1 LAVKAKTKASV
12 PLRPIKR
19 LLIANRGEIALRI
32 ARTCRAMGIYSI
44 GVYAQG
50 DLSPRLVREL
60 DTTLLIGPAPA
71 RDSYLNIERILAA
84 ARESRA
90 DAIHPGYGFLSENP
104 DFAQACEN
112 SGIVFVGP
120 SAAVIRAAGNK
131 ISAKKAAQT
140 AGVPTVPGYLGA
152 DQSPATLAR
161 EAKRMGAPLM
171 LKAAAGGGGKGM
183 RLVNELAAFDDALES
198 AKREAKAA
206 FGDDTVFL
214 EKYIANPRHVEVQV
228 LADAHGHCIHLNER
242 ECSIQR
248 RHQKVL
254 EETPSTAVTP
264 GLRARLGEAAIAI
277 AKSVGYTNAG
287 TVEFMLDAN
296 GEFYFLE
303 INARLQVE
311 HPITEAVTGVDL
323 VREQINIA
331 AGKPLELQQKD
342 VVSRGHAIEV
352 RVYAEDPSN
361 GFLPS
366 SGRIIFVSEPS
377 GPGVRMDTWIEA
389 DSEVSV
395 HYDPLLAKLIVF
407 DQTRDACIG
416 RLRAALA
423 DYVIVGVANNIS
435 FLRWLVA
442 TPAFAQG
449 ATTTRFLEEHF
460 RPELLY
466 DDESFARAMLAGAGA
481 LMFTRRTGTTEPW
494 QSLGPWRH
502 AFEDRL
508 VRFERPRA
516 GTVALNYDRA
526 AAAWRSKAGDREAL
540 VRNRAPHLFSLT
552 LDGSE
557 SSFAA
562 APTDNGI
569 FVSDVYCGELAL
581 APPPDV
587 MHAETHGSV
596 SRSGTGAVAPM
607 TGTIVKVNVKPGDR
621 VKAHQVLVVMEA
633 MKMEHAVAAPY
644 DGIVAS
650 VNVKSGDRVD
660 AGTTLA
666 EVTPA

>member
-1 LAVKAKTKASV
+1 LAVKAKTKATAA
-12 PLRPIKR
+12 LRPIKR

-32 ARTCRAMGIYSI
+32 ARTCRAMKIYSI

-71 RDSYLNIERILAA
+71 RDSYLNIERILAV

-112 SGIVFVGP
+112 SGIVFIGP
-120 SAAVIRAAGNK
+120 SAAAMRAAGNK

-152 DQSPATLAR
+152 DQSPAALAR
-161 EAKRMGAPLM
+161 EAKRIGTPLM

-183 RLVNELAAFDDALES
+183 RLVTELTAFDDALES

-214 EKYIANPRHVEVQV
+214 EKYIADPRHVEVQI

-264 GLRARLGEAAIAI
+264 DLRARLGEAAIAI

-323 VREQINIA
+323 VREQIDIA
-331 AGKPLELQQKD
+331 AGKPLELQQKE
-342 VVSRGHAIEV
+342 VASRGHAIEV

-366 SGRIIFVSEPS
+366 SGRIIHVFEPHDD
-377 GPGVRMDTWIEA
+377 GVRLDTWIEA

-407 DQTRDACIG
+407 DQTRAACIA

-423 DYVIVGVANNIS
+423 DYTILGVSNNIS

-460 RPELLY
+460 RPERLY

-481 LMFTRRTGTTEPW
+481 LML
-494 QSLGPWRH
+494 LGGAWRQT
-502 AFEDRL
+502 FENRV
-508 VRFERPRA
+508 VRFQRPR
-516 GTVALNYDRA
+516 TSEVALSYDWE
-526 AAAWRSKAGDREAL
+526 AAAWRSKAGDQEAL
-540 VRNRAPHLFSLT
+540 VRKRAPYVFSLT

-557 SSFAA
+557 RSFAA
-562 APTDNGI
+562 APTANGI
-569 FVSDVYCGELAL
+569 FVSDVYCGELTFA
-581 APPPDV
+581 PPDV
-587 MHAETHGSV
+587 MDAETHGSV

-607 TGTIVKVNVKPGDR
+607 TGTVVKVTVKPGDR

-644 DGIVAS
+644 DGIVAA

-666 EVTPA
+666 EVTPS

>member
-1 LAVKAKTKASV
+1 
-12 PLRPIKR
+12 
-19 LLIANRGEIALRI
+19 
-32 ARTCRAMGIYSI
+32 MGIYSI
-44 GVYAQG
+44 GVYAEG

-60 DTTLLIGPAPA
+60 DATLLIGPAPA

-104 DFAQACEN
+104 DFAKACEN

-120 SAAVIRAAGNK
+120 SAAVMRAAGNK
-131 ISAKKAAQT
+131 ISAKKAAEK

-152 DQSPATLAR
+152 DQSTATLAR
-161 EAKRMGAPLM
+161 EAKRIGAPLM

-183 RLVNELAAFDDALES
+183 RLITELAAFDDALES

-214 EKYIANPRHVEVQV
+214 EKYIADPRHIEVQI

-277 AKSVGYTNAG
+277 AKAVGYANAG

-296 GEFYFLE
+296 GDFYFLE

-323 VREQINIA
+323 VREQIDIA
-331 AGKPLELQQKD
+331 AGKPLHLRQED
-342 VVSRGHAIEV
+342 VVARGHAVEV

-366 SGRIIFVSEPS
+366 SGRIIFVSEPR
-377 GPGVRMDTWIEA
+377 GQGVRIDTWIEG

-407 DQTRDACIG
+407 DQTRDACIA

-423 DYVIVGVANNIS
+423 DYAIVGVSNNIP

-449 ATTTRFLEEHF
+449 ATTTRFLENHF

-466 DDESFARAMLAGAGA
+466 DDEIFARAMLAGAGA
-481 LMFTRRTGTTEPW
+481 LML
-494 QSLGPWRH
+494 LGRAWRH
-502 AFEDRL
+502 MSERRV
-508 VRFERPRA
+508 VRFQRPRA
-516 GTVALNYDRA
+516 GDVSLSYDWE
-526 AAAWRSKAGDREAL
+526 AAAWRCKAGDREAF
-540 VRNRAPHLFSLT
+540 VRKRAPYMFSLT

-557 SSFAA
+557 NSFAA
-562 APTDNGI
+562 APTANGI
-569 FVSDVYCGELAL
+569 FVSDVYCGELVL

-607 TGTIVKVNVKPGDR
+607 TGTIVKVSVKPGDR

-650 VNVKSGDRVD
+650 VKVKSGDRVD
-660 AGTTLA
+660 AGITLA
-666 EVTPA
+666 EVTPS